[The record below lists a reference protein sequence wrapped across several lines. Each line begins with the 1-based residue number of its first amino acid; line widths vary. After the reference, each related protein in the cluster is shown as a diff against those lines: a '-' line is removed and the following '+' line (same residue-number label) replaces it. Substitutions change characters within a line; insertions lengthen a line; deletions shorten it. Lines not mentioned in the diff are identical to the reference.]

1 MKIAICFSG
10 QTRYSEGCYINFMD
24 NIIKCN
30 PECIIDIYVHS
41 WSNII
46 FNEDEQ
52 KKIFKKYNVKKYILE
67 NEIKLEK
74 NFKYFDEDIY
84 IKNHG
89 KSSIDINPG
98 RTQCYIDINDDGV
111 KQTKYAVLSNC
122 YQFYTTKK
130 AINLAIQSNI
140 NYDLYIRYRFD
151 NLIQN
156 KIIFK
161 NNIFK
166 LCKNGEYNLL
176 GHQDL
181 LIANKENIEIY
192 SKIYDYLDSHFEQ
205 YLKHTRDI
213 IDNHMNKYS
222 KNYENNTR
230 LILFDNIR
238 WTLHYDRLK
247 WRHESEKKIVG
258 NLKKHD
264 IYEKKKKIN

>member
-1 MKIAICFSG
+1 MKIAICFSR
-10 QTRYSEGCYINFMD
+10 QTRYSEGFYFNFIN

-52 KKIFKKYNVKKYILE
+52 KEIFKKYNVKKYILE
-67 NEIKLEK
+67 NEIKFEK

-84 IKNHG
+84 RKNHG

-98 RTQCYIDINDDGV
+98 GHQCYIDINDDGI
-111 KQTKYAVLSNC
+111 KQTKYNALNQY
-122 YQFYTTKK
+122 YQFYSTKK

-151 NLIQN
+151 NLIEN

-161 NNIFK
+161 NNIFN

-176 GHQDL
+176 GHQDF

-192 SKIYDYLDSHFEQ
+192 IKIYDYLDSHLEK
-205 YLKHTRDI
+205 YLKHCWAI
-213 IDNHMNKYS
+213 IDDHMCKYS
-222 KNYENNTR
+222 KNYNSNIRHT
-230 LILFDNIR
+230 LFDNNY
-238 WTLHYDRLK
+238 WFLPNDRLK
-247 WRHESEKKIVG
+247 WRYESEKKIVG
-258 NLKKHD
+258 NLKKHN
-264 IYEKKKKIN
+264 I